1 MTDKIKGI
9 VVMVRTDK
17 GLYKA
22 VISDEVLKIIYKL
35 LNTEKIVLVEKDLTE
50 LLTKLSKYNSK

>member
-9 VVMVRTDK
+9 VVFVRTDK